1 MTVARCRIAIIGLGK
16 IATDQHLP
24 ALARSDE
31 FTLAATVDPHS
42 AGVAGTHHFAS
53 FDQLLSSGLAFDAVS
68 LCTPPQFRAGLAL
81 AAIAAGKHV
90 LLEKPPGATLAEAQA
105 LCDAASA
112 AGVTLF
118 AAWHSRYSAGV
129 APAREWLRGKT
140 IRGVAITW
148 REDVRV
154 WHPGQAWIWRE
165 GGFGVFDPGIN
176 ALSIITAILP
186 DPLQVTGGALQFP
199 ANCAAPV
206 SGQISLTGS
215 MGLPVSMD
223 LDFLQTGPQTWDI
236 RALCDEG
243 ELLLSKGGS
252 VLLTPAGE
260 FSADDGEYPA
270 LYAHFGRT
278 IAGGA
283 SEIDLAPLR
292 LVSEA
297 LSRCTIEQVAEFHE

>member
-1 MTVARCRIAIIGLGK
+1 MTSPPCRIAIIGLGK

-24 ALARSDE
+24 ALALSDG
-31 FTLAATVDPHS
+31 FALAATVDPHS
-42 AGVAGTHHFAS
+42 EGQPGVPHFTS
-53 FDQLLSSGLAFDAVS
+53 FDQLLASGMAFDAVS

-90 LLEKPPGATLAEAQA
+90 LLEKPPGATLAEAKA
-105 LCDAASA
+105 LRDAAAA

-118 AAWHSRYSAGV
+118 AAWHSRYAAGV
-129 APAREWLRGKT
+129 APARAWLGGKT
-140 IRGVAITW
+140 IRSVVITW

-176 ALSIITAILP
+176 ALSIVTAILP

-206 SGQISLTGS
+206 SCQISLADS
-215 MGLPVSMD
+215 MGLPVSLD

-236 RALCDEG
+236 RVETDAG
-243 ELLLSKGGS
+243 EMLLSLGGS
-252 VLLTPAGE
+252 MLTTPDGTRRA
-260 FSADDGEYPA
+260 ADREYPA
-270 LYAHFGRT
+270 LYAHFAQCLA
-278 IAGGA
+278 AGT

-292 LVSEA
+292 LVNEA
-297 LSRCTIEQVAEFHE
+297 LERCTVEQVAPFHE